1 MVKVTL
7 AKYWSPEDILL
18 PPGSV
23 VEVDDETAGWLDSCG
38 AVRHETDHT
47 AKKPSK
53 SKPAPVEQEA
63 EKPTAAPKGDDVPR
77 PAKAAPIDDWRKYA
91 EAQGIVTKGLSKKEL
106 IGATQ

>member
-1 MVKVTL
+1 MVTVTL
-7 AKYWSPEDILL
+7 AKYWNPEDILL

-23 VEVDDETAGWLDSCG
+23 VEVDDATAGWLDSCG

-47 AKKPSK
+47 AKKPE
-53 SKPAPVEQEA
+53 SKPALVEQEV
-63 EKPTAAPKGDDVPR
+63 EKPAAAPKGGDVPR

>member
-1 MVKVTL
+1 MVTVTL
-7 AKYWSPEDILL
+7 AKYWSPEDVLL

-38 AVRHETDHT
+38 AVRHEADNT
-47 AKKPSK
+47 AKTE
-53 SKPAPVEQEA
+53 SKPTLVEQEA
-63 EKPTAAPKGDDVPR
+63 EKPAAAAKGGDVPR

>member
-1 MVKVTL
+1 MVTVTL
-7 AKYWSPEDILL
+7 AKYWSPEDVLL

-38 AVRHETDHT
+38 AVRHEADNT
-47 AKKPSK
+47 AKKPESE
-53 SKPAPVEQEA
+53 PTLVEQEA
-63 EKPTAAPKGDDVPR
+63 EKPTAAPKSGDVPR
-77 PAKAAPIDDWRKYA
+77 PAKAAPIEDWRKYA

>member
-7 AKYWSPEDILL
+7 AKYWSPEDVLL

-23 VEVDDETAGWLDSCG
+23 VEVDDETASWLDSCG

-47 AKKPSK
+47 AKKPE
-53 SKPAPVEQEA
+53 SKPALVEQEA
-63 EKPTAAPKGDDVPR
+63 EKPTAAPKSGDVPR